1 MEGLRGEK
9 HILYLSRKDVEEIG
23 LSLAEIIQIVEKSFK
38 EKGLGTSVMEPK
50 HWYELGGGKFCS
62 AMSAYTPSFNVVG
75 VKWQSGIPE
84 NPSRGLPYLNGYFII
99 NNLENGLPI
108 AILDST
114 WITGVRTGIQT
125 AVTAKYL
132 AKKES
137 QTLAMIGC
145 GVQGRS
151 NLQAL
156 LAVLPKL
163 EYVRAFDINENN
175 LKAYVEYA
183 ETLGV
188 KVILCKSQRDA
199 ISGSDM
205 IVTAGPIHRNP
216 SRDIEPSWLKEGVL
230 AVPLDYDSY
239 WQPNAING
247 FDKFFVD
254 DIPQV
259 LHLREQGSYFLDI
272 PKIDGDLGEII
283 VGKKKG
289 RENQTEKIMC
299 MNLGVAIEDMP
310 IAFEIYTRALDL
322 GNGVWLRR

>member
-9 HILYLSRKDVEEIG
+9 HILYLSKKDVEEIG

-84 NPSRGLPYLNGYFII
+84 NPSRGLPYLNGYFIV

-114 WITGVRTGIQT
+114 WVTGVRTGVQT

-156 LAVLPKL
+156 LVVLPKL

-239 WQPNAING
+239 WQSKAING

-259 LHLREQGSYFLDI
+259 LHLREQGNYFLDI

-322 GNGVWLRR
+322 GIGVWLRR